1 MKTKQILVAT
11 FAAALSAHA
20 FAVDTD
26 CPSKSL
32 QGVVTSFNWV
42 KTNTISSLVGQS
54 FEGCSTVKT
63 TSGLTPNQVSAN
75 EYWTMF
81 GGTIGNFPNPG
92 SVVKTQCVPTTA
104 PGPNYFTMM
113 QVTTNK
119 ANTGILQTPNPI
131 GATKTMFSV
140 YVFVKKGG
148 VQIRSGTS
156 GTTLGSTSHSIK
168 KGEWEQLRVCT
179 DGSVNVNQL
188 VIQGTDPTGSDFYV
202 DRAELYRM
210 P

>member
-1 MKTKQILVAT
+1 MKTKQLLVA
-11 FAAALSAHA
+11 ALATAFSAHA
-20 FAVDTD
+20 FALDTD
-26 CPSKSL
+26 CPAKSL
-32 QGVVTSFNWV
+32 QAVVNPTNWI
-42 KTNTISSLVGQS
+42 KTGFVGQS
-54 FEGCSTVKT
+54 FENCSSPKT
-63 TSGLTPNQVSAN
+63 TLIGSTPSAN
-75 EYWTMF
+75 QYWTMF
-81 GGTIGNFPNPG
+81 GGKLGLPGNPG
-92 SVVKTQCVPTTA
+92 SFVTIKCVATTA
-104 PGPNYFTMM
+104 PGPNYSTMM

-131 GATKTMFSV
+131 GASKTMFSV

-179 DGSVNVNQL
+179 DGSINVNQL

>member
-1 MKTKQILVAT
+1 MKTKQLL
-11 FAAALSAHA
+11 AAAIAAAFSAHA
-20 FAVDTD
+20 FALDTD

-32 QGVVTSFNWV
+32 QGVVNPFNWI
-42 KTNTISSLVGQS
+42 KTGVIGQS
-54 FEGCSTVKT
+54 FENCSTPKT
-63 TSGLTPNQVSAN
+63 TFIGSTTSAN
-75 EYWTMF
+75 QYWTMF

-104 PGPNYFTMM
+104 PGPNFSAMM

-119 ANTGILQTPNPI
+119 ANIGILQTPNPI
-131 GATKTMFSV
+131 GASKTMFSV

-156 GTTLGSTSHSIK
+156 GTTLGSTSHSLK

-202 DRAELYRM
+202 DRAELYRI